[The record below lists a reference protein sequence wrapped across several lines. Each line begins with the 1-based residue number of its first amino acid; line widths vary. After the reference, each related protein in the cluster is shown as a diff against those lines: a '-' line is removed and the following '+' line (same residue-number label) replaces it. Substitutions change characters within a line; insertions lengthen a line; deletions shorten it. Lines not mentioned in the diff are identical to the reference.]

1 MADHNFLVGTYD
13 ANTAILDECK
23 AHIAEIIL
31 PSEPASQFD
40 ENDFITTSLI
50 HTVINSALP
59 EVSQIFEGQAYMY
72 RFAKKGVCVLD
83 TDYSSKIG
91 TPIDDLSTLVTILN
105 RFIESMG
112 VPTTTEVF
120 FSFPSASIAS
130 IYIKNMDIDLKSAS
144 DEEIEDYYAILC
156 KLDESN
162 LSDYDKEKILE
173 YLSWLSSNKIPK
185 YDPIRAFG
193 NLFGDGRYEKE
204 YVTLYEKIHPNEK
217 EIVNT
222 YISTY
227 VKDSN
232 KKIERVKYQIYT
244 SEYRYNLIASMN
256 SGEMTNDVYDP
267 TNSDHYGSRQHS
279 AVCFIAGKYDY
290 LYRGDVEYVKGKEE
304 QYRKI
309 IEKNVSKG
317 DYKKIAGSHEKLA
330 KYLSE
335 INSHGC
341 GYAALVNT
349 IFNYYLG
356 KEDEFRETFGYDMY
370 DKYGDLNYD
379 LLLVDIYTSRKKP
392 AKHESLNTD
401 NQDDFASDFMIDHD
415 VSSSASDHVNITPE
429 NYYEYVLNG
438 YQVIVQLTNCKDFEY
453 TKQYDSKYHA
463 YVMSCTPYDG
473 NGSPEGHAM
482 TITGVTDDGRFIV
495 SSWGDKYILDNNL
508 NVNVTYTIVRY
519 YD

>member
-1 MADHNFLVGTYD
+1 MAEHNYLTDTYD
-13 ANTAILDECK
+13 ANTAILNECK
-23 AHIAEIIL
+23 VHIAEIVL

-40 ENDFITTSLI
+40 SVEVIGRLLI
-50 HTVINSALP
+50 GGINNILGT
-59 EVSQIFEGQAYMY
+59 VSQLFEGQAYTY
-72 RFAKKGVCVLD
+72 RFAKNSVCLFD
-83 TDYSSKIG
+83 TNYGSKIDPA
-91 TPIDDLSTLVTILN
+91 TEDISTIVTTLKT
-105 RFIESMG
+105 FVGSMSIS
-112 VPTTTEVF
+112 TSTEVL
-120 FSFPSASIAS
+120 FSFPLATIAS
-130 IYIKNMDIDLKSAS
+130 IYVKNMHIDLESAS
-144 DEEIEDYYAILC
+144 EDEIEKYYATLC
-156 KLDESN
+156 NLDESN
-162 LSDYDKEKILE
+162 LSDYEKEKIKE
-173 YLSWLSSNKIPK
+173 YLSWISSRNVY
-185 YDPIRAFG
+185 YDPIRVFADL
-193 NLFGDGRYEKE
+193 NRDEHYEEE
-204 YVTLYEKIHPNEK
+204 YVTLYEKIHPIEK
-217 EIVNT
+217 EIVNS
-222 YISTY
+222 YISAH
-227 VKDSN
+227 VKETN
-232 KKIERVKYQIYT
+232 KSGSIERIKYQIYT
-244 SEYRYNLIASMN
+244 SEYRYNLIASTQ
-256 SGEMTNDVYDP
+256 SGEMTNDVYDS
-267 TNSDHYGSRQHS
+267 TNPDHYGSRQHS

-290 LYRGDVEYVKGKEE
+290 LYRDDVEYVKGKEE

-317 DYKKIAGSHEKLA
+317 DYKKIASSHEKLA
-330 KYLSE
+330 NYLSE

-349 IFNYYLG
+349 IFNYYLR

-401 NQDDFASDFMIDHD
+401 NQDDFAGEFMINHD
-415 VSSSASDHVNITPE
+415 VSSSAADHVNITPE

-473 NGSPEGHAM
+473 NGDPEGHAM

-495 SSWGDKYILDNNL
+495 SSWGDKYILDSNL